1 MDLCSVLSQ
10 MYLEMYQQKQK
21 NKNSYRIPGP
31 TRARLDYVMANPSK
45 GTLYLDYGDA
55 QTLERWSWCDALFMA
70 PPVYVKMANIT
81 GNEKYVAFM
90 DKEFKATHDFLYD
103 KEEHLFYRDRRYFPE
118 KIREANG
125 QKVFWG
131 RGNGWVMG
139 GLVSILKDLPQFKTI
154 ACSDILPFRLEK
166 ALADA
171 GKGCKAYPD
180 YRGLLEDKDV
190 DAVLIAT
197 PLSMH
202 YQMAMDAL
210 DSGKHVYCEKAMAY
224 HKEEA
229 RNLVKKVENA
239 NLAFLVGHQYRYHP
253 LYFKVASL
261 IRSGYLGT
269 ITNVY
274 IQWNRDG
281 D

>member
-90 DKEFKATHDFLYD
+90 DKEFKATYDFLYD

-139 GLVSILKDLPQFKTI
+139 GLVSILKDLPQDSKYR
-154 ACSDILPFRLEK
+154 PFLR
-166 ALADA
+166 
-171 GKGCKAYPD
+171 
-180 YRGLLEDKDV
+180 
-190 DAVLIAT
+190 T
-197 PLSMH
+197 
-202 YQMAMDAL
+202 
-210 DSGKHVYCEKAMAY
+210 
-224 HKEEA
+224 
-229 RNLVKKVENA
+229 
-239 NLAFLVGHQYRYHP
+239 AF
-253 LYFKVASL
+253 
-261 IRSGYLGT
+261 
-269 ITNVY
+269 
-274 IQWNRDG
+274 
-281 D
+281 